1 MCGLA
6 SGGLLNIFGDYVLIR
21 CFNLGI
27 SGAGISTCISQYIA
41 MAILMLPFVTG
52 RVQSNFKFGYVSFKR
67 DIVCK
72 IISVGMPS
80 MMRQGLNSV
89 SVMVLNSCA
98 SQYGDAAIAAMSITT
113 RIVNFM
119 FCVSVGIGQGF
130 QPVSAFNYGA
140 KKYGRVKSACIFT
153 CVSSMVLMV
162 AASVLGL
169 IFAEK
174 LIMFFRD
181 DPEVISIGTTA
192 LRLQSISLVLMP
204 VSLCGNML
212 FQSVGKGGIGTLMA
226 SIRSGLV
233 FIPIIYVM
241 SRCFGVLGIQL
252 SQPLADIIASAVTV
266 PFMVDFFKKIPY
278 DKENL

>member
-1 MCGLA
+1 MLIMVVA
-6 SGGLLNIFGDYVLIR
+6 S
-21 CFNLGI
+21 
-27 SGAGISTCISQYIA
+27 A
-41 MAILMLPFVTG
+41 
-52 RVQSNFKFGYVSFKR
+52 
-67 DIVCK
+67 
-72 IISVGMPS
+72 
-80 MMRQGLNSV
+80 
-89 SVMVLNSCA
+89 
-98 SQYGDAAIAAMSITT
+98 
-113 RIVNFM
+113 
-119 FCVSVGIGQGF
+119 
-130 QPVSAFNYGA
+130 
-140 KKYGRVKSACIFT
+140 
-153 CVSSMVLMV
+153 
-162 AASVLGL
+162 LGL

-266 PFMVDFFKKIPY
+266 PFMVGFFKKLPY